1 MLSRVVT
8 GVSEVTA
15 KNIATQIF
23 KLSQIILLPSPP
35 WKIRLRTKG
44 GILTGGGLGV
54 IVKVGTVGPSLEK
67 TKEEC
72 VG

>member
-15 KNIATQIF
+15 RNIVTQIF
-23 KLSQIILLPSPP
+23 KLSQIILLPLPP

-44 GILTGGGLGV
+44 GKLTGGGLGV
-54 IVKVGTVGPSLEK
+54 IIKAGTVGLSKGLW
-67 TKEEC
+67 
-72 VG
+72 